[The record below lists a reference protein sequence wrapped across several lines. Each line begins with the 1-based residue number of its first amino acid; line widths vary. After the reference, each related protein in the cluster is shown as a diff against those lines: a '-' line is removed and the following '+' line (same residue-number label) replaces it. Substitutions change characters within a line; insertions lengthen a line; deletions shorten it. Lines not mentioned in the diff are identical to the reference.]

1 MHNRSVGMQ
10 LYTQYRKIYILSEH
24 ITNMDMSVTCGNC
37 KRKTQDYS
45 FYCFICK
52 DYYCSDHC
60 HQENHCDVN
69 LTKEVKNLSNSK

>member
-1 MHNRSVGMQ
+1 
-10 LYTQYRKIYILSEH
+10 
-24 ITNMDMSVTCGNC
+24 MDMSVTCGNC

-69 LTKEVKNLSNSK
+69 LTKDVKNLSNSN